1 MAATLPLL
9 SAEKGSQAAHIL
21 EAAILLV
28 SGVYYDI
35 AVLPVWMQKLSL
47 VSPATYTLRAARAA
61 LLHGAS
67 LSDIRNEL
75 LVLLVTG
82 MVLIPLGLIV
92 FNQAELY
99 AMRTGKL
106 KRSG

>member
-1 MAATLPLL
+1 MAAALPLM

-28 SGVYYDI
+28 SGVYYDVS
-35 AVLPVWMQKLSL
+35 VLPAWMQKLS
-47 VSPATYTLRAARAA
+47 VISPATYTLRAARAA
-61 LLHGAS
+61 FLDAAS
-67 LSDIRNEL
+67 FSDIRNDLVIL
-75 LVLLVTG
+75 LATG
-82 MVLIPLGLIV
+82 VVLIPLGLAV
-92 FNQAELY
+92 FNQAELC